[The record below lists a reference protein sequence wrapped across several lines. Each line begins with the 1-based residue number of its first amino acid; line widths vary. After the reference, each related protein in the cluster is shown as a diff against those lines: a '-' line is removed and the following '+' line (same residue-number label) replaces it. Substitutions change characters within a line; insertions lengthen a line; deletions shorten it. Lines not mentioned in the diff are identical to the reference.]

1 MFLVILLYAL
11 FASSFPLSKKAFL
24 YISPLTCTGLRGI
37 FAGVILL
44 SFAFYQAHKNKRKL
58 STLNTKERKA
68 LLYYTVSTAILSN
81 CLSSW
86 ALIHIS
92 AVKAAFYYVLAPFV
106 TAIIVFIFYRE
117 KLSKTEWL
125 GISLGAIGTLPILF
139 SHNNISNTANLANN
153 VANNFLSLNI
163 NIGDIAILCS
173 VVTYAAGWILIK
185 PIFKNSKISPAKING
200 FANLIGGGIVF
211 AIGVLVENTEIPS
224 LSNLYFWNLFFW
236 NAILC
241 IVLCYTLY
249 MYLLKKYSPTF
260 LALASLVEPLFAAMY
275 GYTHGIDHTFLI
287 ALICVSLGLYI
298 FHKDELKLEKLTNKK
313 KS

>member
-11 FASSFPLSKKAFL
+11 FASSFPLSKKAFV

-44 SFAFYQAHKNKRKL
+44 SFAFYQAYKNKRKL
-58 STLNTKERKA
+58 STLNPKERKA
-68 LLYYTVSTAILSN
+68 LLYYTLATAIFSN
-81 CLSSW
+81 GLSSW

-106 TAIIVFIFYRE
+106 TAIIVFILYRE

-139 SHNNISNTANLANN
+139 SHNSISNTANN
-153 VANNFLSLNI
+153 LNI

-173 VVTYAAGWILIK
+173 VVTYTAGWILIK
-185 PIFKNSKISPAKING
+185 PIFQNSKISPAKING

-211 AIGVLVENTEIPS
+211 AIGVLVENTKIPS
-224 LSNLYFWNLFFW
+224 LSNLYFWNIFFW

-260 LALASLVEPLFAAMY
+260 LALASLVEPLFAAVY
-275 GYTHGIDHTFLI
+275 GWILLNETIDHTFLI

-313 KS
+313 RAKL